1 MKPIC
6 LKRTLKKDQVYK
18 IAHKLKRM
26 AEQFS
31 KIEESLEKDKTKK
44 VKSLIQLY
52 ELQGKVFFRYQI
64 TKPKSFEIVMN

>member
-1 MKPIC
+1 
-6 LKRTLKKDQVYK
+6 
-18 IAHKLKRM
+18 M

>member
-1 MKPIC
+1 M
-6 LKRTLKKDQVYK
+6 LKTYVKKKHTHKISYK
-18 IAHKLKRM
+18 KGKM

-52 ELQGKVFFRYQI
+52 ELQGMIFWYQI
-64 TKPKSFEIVMN
+64 TKP

>member
-1 MKPIC
+1 
-6 LKRTLKKDQVYK
+6 
-18 IAHKLKRM
+18 M

-52 ELQGKVFFRYQI
+52 ELQGMIFLYQI
-64 TKPKSFEIVMN
+64 TKPK